1 MVFFFPL
8 PVSIPPSVSG
18 GQVWLLSA
26 NLSAM
31 LYFKELIC
39 VAIVILVIFGYQVEP
54 MEVKSKENN
63 YTVLTPFVSL
73 DTPGKATVR
82 VVILADPV
90 SKTTSKYHFEIS
102 CFKCLFNV
110 GNNN

>member
-8 PVSIPPSVSG
+8 PVSIPPSASG
-18 GQVWLLSA
+18 GQVWLLSGNVPA
-26 NLSAM
+26 
-31 LYFKELIC
+31 ELIC